1 MTDKIEEI
9 RRRHEEGGIDKLP
22 MAAFAEAHH
31 DRAFLLVE
39 VEQLTLQRDKAWAEV
54 EHLRAENERLR
65 EVLVAMHIAAA
76 EDGEVWITLALP
88 SSETTVAAH
97 LGSEQRLTG
106 AVALL
111 FEQIRRNALEAKP

>member
-1 MTDKIEEI
+1 MSDT
-9 RRRHEEGGIDKLP
+9 
-22 MAAFAEAHH
+22 M
-31 DRAFLLVE
+31 LL
-39 VEQLTLQRDKAWAEV
+39 AEV
-54 EHLRAENERLR
+54 ERLRAEIERLR